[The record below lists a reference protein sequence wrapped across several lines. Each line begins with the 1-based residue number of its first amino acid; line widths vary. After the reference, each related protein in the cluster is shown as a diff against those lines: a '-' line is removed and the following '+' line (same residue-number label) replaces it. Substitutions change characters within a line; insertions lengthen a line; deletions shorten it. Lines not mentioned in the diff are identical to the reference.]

1 MFLRYQ
7 RSAAGST
14 VGKTL
19 LGGVLSCSLLLSAF
33 AGTGT
38 TYQFDAKTGFS
49 THGRNLFSKP
59 VYNAA
64 AIRNVSI
71 SKADGMVTATI
82 EMDGQAKFNHFT
94 LLSPFRVVVDIQNVA
109 SQAPPLIEVGEP
121 FLRRIRVGQ
130 IDDNVRVVF
139 DSDIRQQYKISQEGT
154 TIKIVFRDTKPNGMK
169 NAIVAA
175 PAPTPALTPAPT
187 PAPMKTTPVAIAE
200 KPTVVGINQRIPEVE
215 KRPLSNPE
223 TMRLKV
229 QAAVKQP
236 PPARIEPEQA
246 EQQAVVV
253 LPRASKPAPFK
264 PYSAMWKLLSPA
276 IRPTNATSLNAKVNN
291 DPLPPRPK
299 AVKPVQV
306 ATAPKPEAIKQEA
319 VTKPLVVANQ
329 APVLKTRVVKSTPVA
344 IPATTA
350 PVVETK
356 ATPVAIPV
364 TKNKVAE
371 TRPTPPASKQ
381 PEVKNTVAAVPTET
395 PTPVPVRP
403 REVTRQADPP
413 AKAFNAGDI
422 LRADFTGEPINL
434 DLRSSGTK
442 SVDIRDFLRF
452 ISDQYKVNFVLD
464 QSVKDIPITVSVQGV
479 PWNQAMDAILRANRL
494 GVKVEGSIV
503 RVMTQDTVTQEDT
516 TRQQQLLARQNATA
530 LVTDVIQLNYAR
542 ASGGGGAG
550 GAGGGAAAGSGGASS
565 GAGSTSGGSGLDGI
579 IKTRLS
585 PRGQIQAD
593 PRTNKLIITDL
604 PENIVAIK
612 EIVKLLDVAESQV
625 EIEARIVIANRN
637 FARDLGIQLG
647 GVALNPSRG
656 AVAYAGTL
664 PGGATT
670 GTNPNGIP
678 GGITGGAAP
687 LGIGGI
693 ASTVLQLTTGVI
705 GTAQISLALTADEKK
720 GNVKTIATPRITAQN
735 NQTANIVNGV
745 QIPVQTESNNTL
757 SISFVTAALR
767 LEITPQITNNGD
779 VVLRVVTE
787 NNSVNLAIA
796 TKSAPGINTQRA
808 ETTVTVPDGGT
819 TIIGGINID
828 TESNS
833 QTRTPGISRVP
844 GLGELFKRRQVSHQT
859 DEILFFITPRVY
871 RPYGT
876 VEGTGAPK

>member
-7 RSAAGST
+7 LLTAGSSA
-14 VGKTL
+14 GKTL
-19 LGGVLSCSLLLSAF
+19 LGGVLSCSLMLSAF
-33 AGTGT
+33 AATGA
-38 TYQFDAKTGFS
+38 DLLGAKTEFNAFN
-49 THGRNLFSKP
+49 GRTSFLKP
-59 VYNAA
+59 INNAA

-94 LLSPFRVVVDIQNVA
+94 LLSPFRVVVDIQNVT
-109 SQAPPLIEVGEP
+109 SQAPPLIEVGET
-121 FLRRIRVGQ
+121 FLRRVRVGQ

-154 TIKIVFRDTKPNGMK
+154 TLKIVFRDTKPTGMK
-169 NAIVAA
+169 NAVAS
-175 PAPTPALTPAPT
+175 APTSAPIPAPT

-200 KPTVVGINQRIPEVE
+200 KPTVVGINQKILEVE
-215 KRPLSNPE
+215 KPRPLSNPE

-229 QAAVKQP
+229 QAVVKSP
-236 PPARIEPEQA
+236 PPVQTVREQSEQA
-246 EQQAVVV
+246 AVVE
-253 LPRASKPAPFK
+253 LPRANTPAPFK
-264 PYSAMWKLLSPA
+264 PYSAMWKQLSPA
-276 IRPTNATSLNAKVNN
+276 ARPSAPTSLSAKANN

-299 AVKPVQV
+299 MSSKPTQV
-306 ATAPKPEAIKQEA
+306 ASAPKPEVVKQEA
-319 VTKPLVVANQ
+319 VTKPLTATNP
-329 APVLKTRVVKSTPVA
+329 APAVKTRIVKTTPVA
-344 IPATTA
+344 ITNP

-356 ATPVAIPV
+356 STPVSIPV

-371 TRPTPPASKQ
+371 SKPAPSGYKQ
-381 PEVKNTVAAVPTET
+381 PEVASTVPSET
-395 PTPVPVRP
+395 PTSVPVRP
-403 REVTRQADPP
+403 REVTRQADAPP
-413 AKAFNAGDI
+413 KAFNAADI
-422 LRADFTGEPINL
+422 LKADFTGEPINL
-434 DLRSSGTK
+434 DLRSSGSK
-442 SVDIRDFLRF
+442 PVDIRDFLRF

-464 QSVKDIPITVSVQGV
+464 QSVKDVPITISVQGI
-479 PWNQAMDAILRANRL
+479 PWNQAMDAILRSNRL
-494 GVKVEGSIV
+494 GVKVEGNIV

-516 TRQQQLLARQNATA
+516 IRQQQLLARQNATA
-530 LVTDVIQLNYAR
+530 LVTDIIQLNYAR
-542 ASGGGGAG
+542 AAGGSGG

-585 PRGQIQAD
+585 ARGQIQAD

-612 EIVKLLDVAESQV
+612 EIVKMLDVPESQV

-637 FARDLGIQLG
+637 FARDLGVQLS

-656 AVAYAGTL
+656 GAASIDTSLAGA
-664 PGGATT
+664 ATT
-670 GTNPNGIP
+670 
-678 GGITGGAAP
+678 
-687 LGIGGI
+687 
-693 ASTVLQLTTGVI
+693 VLNLTTGI
-705 GTAQISLALTADEKK
+705 FGTAQISAILTADEKK
-720 GNVKTIATPRITAQN
+720 GNVKTISTPRITAQN

-779 VVLRVVTE
+779 VVLKVVTE

-828 TESNS
+828 TESNT
-833 QTRTPGISRVP
+833 QTRTPGISRIP

-871 RPYGT
+871 RPFGT
-876 VEGTGAPK
+876 VEGTGTPK

>member
-33 AGTGT
+33 ARTET
-38 TYQFDAKTGFS
+38 TYQFDAKTGFNPN
-49 THGRNLFSKP
+49 GRNLFSKP

-71 SKADGMVTATI
+71 SKADGMVTAAI

-109 SQAPPLIEVGEP
+109 SQAPPLIEVGET

-169 NAIVAA
+169 NAIASA
-175 PAPTPALTPAPT
+175 PAPTPV
-187 PAPMKTTPVAIAE
+187 PMKTAPVAITE

-215 KRPLSNPE
+215 KPRPLSTPE

-229 QAAVKQP
+229 QAAVKQTP
-236 PPARIEPEQA
+236 PVQSEPEQS
-246 EQQAVVV
+246 EQAVVA
-253 LPRASKPAPFK
+253 LPRASNPAPFK
-264 PYSAMWKLLSPA
+264 PYSAMWKLLSPST
-276 IRPTNATSLNAKVNN
+276 RPANTTSLNAKVNN

-299 AVKPVQV
+299 SVKPAQV
-306 ATAPKPEAIKQEA
+306 ANAPKPEVVKQEA
-319 VTKPLVVANQ
+319 VTRPLVVANQ
-329 APVLKTRVVKSTPVA
+329 SPALKTRVVKSTPVA
-344 IPATTA
+344 IPATTV
-350 PVVETK
+350 PEVETK
-356 ATPVAIPV
+356 AIPVAIPM

-371 TRPTPPASKQ
+371 TRPTPPAYKQ

-413 AKAFNAGDI
+413 AKAFNAADI

-434 DLRSSGTK
+434 DLRSSGAK

-464 QSVKDIPITVSVQGV
+464 QSVKDVPITVSVQGV

-494 GVKVEGSIV
+494 GIKVEGSIV

-516 TRQQQLLARQNATA
+516 MRQQQLLARQNATT

-542 ASGGGGAG
+542 ASGGGGG

-585 PRGQIQAD
+585 ARGQIQAD

-612 EIVKLLDVAESQV
+612 EIVKMLDVAESQV

-637 FARDLGIQLG
+637 FARDLGIQLA

-656 AVAYAGTL
+656 ALAYAGNL

-670 GTNPNGIP
+670 GTSPNGIP
-678 GGITGGAAP
+678 GGLTGASQPGG
-687 LGIGGI
+687 LGGVG
-693 ASTVLQLTTGVI
+693 STVLNLTTGII

-767 LEITPQITNNGD
+767 LEITPQITNSGD
-779 VVLRVVTE
+779 VVLKVVTE

-819 TIIGGINID
+819 TIIGGINLD
-828 TESNS
+828 TESNT

>member
-7 RSAAGST
+7 RSNAGST
-14 VGKTL
+14 AGKTL

-38 TYQFDAKTGFS
+38 TYQLNAKTGFNAN
-49 THGRNLFSKP
+49 GRTSFLKP

-109 SQAPPLIEVGEP
+109 SQAPPLIEVGET
-121 FLRRIRVGQ
+121 FLRRVRVGQ

-139 DSDIRQQYKISQEGT
+139 DSDIRQQYKISQEGS
-154 TIKIVFRDTKPNGMK
+154 TIKIVFRDTKINGLK
-169 NAIVAA
+169 NAVAA
-175 PAPTPALTPAPT
+175 TPAPT
-187 PAPMKTTPVAIAE
+187 PASIKTTPVAIAE
-200 KPTVVGINQRIPEVE
+200 KPIVVGINQRIPEVE
-215 KRPLSNPE
+215 KPLPVKKAE
-223 TMRLKV
+223 AMKPRIQV
-229 QAAVKQP
+229 AVKQTL
-236 PPARIEPEQA
+236 PAPVVVPEPLGQT
-246 EQQAVVV
+246 VVV
-253 LPRASKPAPFK
+253 LPSTKNPATFK
-264 PYSAMWKLLSPA
+264 PYSAMWKLLSPSS
-276 IRPTNATSLNAKVNN
+276 RPTNNLSTKVNS

-299 AVKPVQV
+299 MVQP
-306 ATAPKPEAIKQEA
+306 AKIASTPKVETVKQEA
-319 VTKPLVVANQ
+319 VTKPLIVANQ
-329 APVLKTRVVKSTPVA
+329 ASASKTRIVKSTPVA
-344 IPATTA
+344 MPSTTA

-356 ATPVAIPV
+356 STPVAIPV

-381 PEVKNTVAAVPTET
+381 PEVKATVAAVPTET
-395 PTPVPVRP
+395 PTPIPVRP
-403 REVTRQADPP
+403 REVTRQADAPSK
-413 AKAFNAGDI
+413 AAFNAADI

-434 DLRSSGTK
+434 DLRSSGAK

-464 QSVKDIPITVSVQGV
+464 QSVKDVPITVSVQGV

-503 RVMTQDTVTQEDT
+503 RVMTQDTVTQEDK
-516 TRQQQLLARQNATA
+516 TRQEQLLARQNATA
-530 LVTDVIQLNYAR
+530 LVTEIIQLNYAR
-542 ASGGGGAG
+542 AQSGGGGA
-550 GAGGGAAAGSGGASS
+550 AGGTAAGGTGGSPSGAA
-565 GAGSTSGGSGLDGI
+565 STSGGTGLDGI

-585 PRGQIQAD
+585 ARGQIQPD

-604 PENIVAIK
+604 PENIAAIK
-612 EIVKLLDVAESQV
+612 EIVKVLDVAESQV

-656 AVAYAGTL
+656 ALAYAGNL
-664 PGGATT
+664 PGGASSGTT
-670 GTNPNGIP
+670 PNGIP
-678 GGITGGAAP
+678 GGLTGGTQP
-687 LGIGGI
+687 IGLGGVG
-693 ASTVLQLTTGVI
+693 STVLNLTTGI
-705 GTAQISLALTADEKK
+705 FGTAQISAILTMDEKK
-720 GNVKTIATPRITAQN
+720 GNVKTISTPRITAQN

-757 SISFVTAALR
+757 TVTFVTAALR

-779 VVLRVVTE
+779 VVLKVVTE
-787 NNSVNLAIA
+787 NNSVNTAIA

-828 TESNS
+828 VESNS
-833 QTRTPGISRVP
+833 QSRTPGISRIP

>member
-19 LGGVLSCSLLLSAF
+19 LGGALSCSLLLSAF

-38 TYQFDAKTGFS
+38 TYQFDAKTGFN

-109 SQAPPLIEVGEP
+109 SQAPPLIEVGET

-169 NAIVAA
+169 NAVASA
-175 PAPTPALTPAPT
+175 STSTPIPAPT

-200 KPTVVGINQRIPEVE
+200 KPTVVGINQKILEVE
-215 KRPLSNPE
+215 KPRPLSNPE

-229 QAAVKQP
+229 QAAVKSTPPVQP
-236 PPARIEPEQA
+236 VPAQSEQA
-246 EQQAVVV
+246 AVVE
-253 LPRASKPAPFK
+253 LPRANTPAPFK
-264 PYSAMWKLLSPA
+264 PYSAMWKQLSPA
-276 IRPTNATSLNAKVNN
+276 SRPTTSPSLNAKVNN
-291 DPLPPRPK
+291 DPAPPRPK
-299 AVKPVQV
+299 TSIKPTQV
-306 ATAPKPEAIKQEA
+306 ASAPKPEVVKQEA
-319 VTKPLVVANQ
+319 VTKPLTAVNQ
-329 APVLKTRVVKSTPVA
+329 APAIKTRIVKTTPVA
-344 IPATTA
+344 ITNP

-356 ATPVAIPV
+356 STPVSIPV

-371 TRPTPPASKQ
+371 SKPAPSAYKM
-381 PEVKNTVAAVPTET
+381 PDVASAVPTET

-403 REVTRQADPP
+403 REVTRQADAP
-413 AKAFNAGDI
+413 AKAFNAADI
-422 LRADFTGEPINL
+422 LKADFTGEPINL
-434 DLRSSGTK
+434 DLRSSGSK
-442 SVDIRDFLRF
+442 PVDIRDFLRF

-464 QSVKDIPITVSVQGV
+464 QSVKDVPITISVQGI
-479 PWNQAMDAILRANRL
+479 PWNQAMDAILRSNRL
-494 GVKVEGSIV
+494 GVKVEGNIV

-516 TRQQQLLARQNATA
+516 IRQQQLLARQNATA
-530 LVTDVIQLNYAR
+530 LVTEIIQLNYAR
-542 ASGGGGAG
+542 AAGGSGA
-550 GAGGGAAAGSGGASS
+550 GAGGGAAASSGGASS

-579 IKTRLS
+579 IRTRLS
-585 PRGQIQAD
+585 ARGQIQPD

-604 PENIVAIK
+604 PENITAIK
-612 EIVKLLDVAESQV
+612 EIVKMLDVPESQV

-637 FARDLGIQLG
+637 FARDLGIQLS

-656 AVAYAGTL
+656 GLAYAGNL
-664 PGGATT
+664 PGGSTP
-670 GTNPNGIP
+670 GTSPLGIP
-678 GGITGGAAP
+678 GGLAGGTQP
-687 LGIGGI
+687 IGLGGVG
-693 ASTVLQLTTGVI
+693 STVLNLTTGI
-705 GTAQISLALTADEKK
+705 FGTAQISAILTADEKK
-720 GNVKTIATPRITAQN
+720 GNVKTISTPRITAQN

-757 SISFVTAALR
+757 TISFVTAALR

-779 VVLRVVTE
+779 VVLKVVTE

-828 TESNS
+828 TESNT
-833 QTRTPGISRVP
+833 QTRTPGISRIP

-871 RPYGT
+871 RPFGT
-876 VEGTGAPK
+876 VEGTGTPK